1 MILRRLLCTKA
12 HLHWHRS
19 CVPRSCSRRL
29 YNHNTARVSIEA
41 TLVHRT
47 GWAAFPPYPALASSF
62 TTHSMSTLPSCRK
75 RRSAVEI
82 TRQLTSAS
90 GID

>member
-19 CVPRSCSRRL
+19 CVPRSCSRRP
-29 YNHNTARVSIEA
+29 HNTACVSIKA

-62 TTHSMSTLPSCRK
+62 TTHSMSVLPSCRK
-75 RRSAVEI
+75 GRSAVEV